1 MVSFDTTD
9 IGLLV
14 LLSIRPE
21 SDPIAKAL
29 GARTVQVKGR
39 IKGLSDDY
47 LIISKE
53 NVGPNVIAPKPGEQ
67 KIRYDRILS
76 VNYLAE

>member
-1 MVSFDTTD
+1 MVNFDTTD
-9 IGLLV
+9 VGLLV

-21 SDPIAKAL
+21 SDYIAKAL

-47 LIISKE
+47 LTISKE
-53 NVGPNVIAPKPGEQ
+53 IICPDAIAKQVEQ
-67 KIRYDRILS
+67 KIRYDHILS